1 MYQTLNMDEK
11 QDFNFS
17 SFLIS
22 NGFTKEVHG
31 KMQLFQFER
40 KDNYYALTIH
50 DNEYFNM
57 ASVDFLKNNQ
67 PIPKTHEEALEVLRI
82 LLK

>member
-1 MYQTLNMDEK
+1 MDEK
-11 QDFNFS
+11 QDFDFS

-22 NGFTKEVHG
+22 NGFDKEVHG

-40 KDNYYALTIH
+40 KDNYFALTIH

-57 ASVDFLKNNQ
+57 ARNDFLRNDQ